1 MKRIKLLK
9 LKIIKDL
16 KKVIHKNK
24 YVEDIWIYGNFK
36 DIVSDLDLIL
46 IYKKKPPKII
56 FPLYIRELIDD
67 GNVIYIERSNKKKI
81 FLFEQLKIFSVLK
94 RRNFT
99 LLINESER
107 KNRNLSSFI
116 ERYYYSRLFLDQ
128 KIKINKIQ
136 LRKLKSLLFSYKT
149 FLKIKLKKNLLSRL
163 KKIEKKYNEM
173 RKDYSLDRLDKK
185 RYFNFFNN
193 LKNFD
198 YFFSEQAYIYFEKK
212 FPDIKLKNYNLRF
225 SNKIIFTNK
234 KNDKIKIPKLFFM
247 LYFFY
252 SRQKLSLSK
261 KIFSSF
267 NNKFICSDKDLSNFF
282 SENFKNYL
290 LKKIIFLNFDYINLK
305 RNKLKGGLYRFGWYL

>member
-99 LLINESER
+99 ILINESER

-163 KKIEKKYNEM
+163 KKIEKKV
-173 RKDYSLDRLDKK
+173 
-185 RYFNFFNN
+185 
-193 LKNFD
+193 
-198 YFFSEQAYIYFEKK
+198 
-212 FPDIKLKNYNLRF
+212 
-225 SNKIIFTNK
+225 
-234 KNDKIKIPKLFFM
+234 
-247 LYFFY
+247 
-252 SRQKLSLSK
+252 
-261 KIFSSF
+261 
-267 NNKFICSDKDLSNFF
+267 
-282 SENFKNYL
+282 
-290 LKKIIFLNFDYINLK
+290 
-305 RNKLKGGLYRFGWYL
+305 